1 MKIRTR
7 IPVRT
12 LCAAMAAAAILA
24 PLPSVAA
31 STDSSQARAQPLAP
45 SARYD
50 RRMDYR
56 HGERWAAPT
65 DAIHSGGGTPDD
77 RLLAEQVASALEQD
91 PRIDG
96 ATVTVVANNGSV
108 SLAGSA
114 NSPEQS
120 FHAQQ
125 IAREIAGFGAV
136 SGELYPQGG

>member
-1 MKIRTR
+1 MNTIR
-7 IPVRT
+7 IPFRT
-12 LCAAMAAAAILA
+12 VCAAMAAAAMLA
-24 PLPSVAA
+24 PLPSLAA
-31 STDSSQARAQPLAP
+31 STASSQARAQPLAP

-65 DAIHSGGGTPDD
+65 DAIHSGGGSASD
-77 RLLAEQVASALEQD
+77 RLLAERVASALEQD

-96 ATVTVVANNGSV
+96 ATVTVVANNGAV

-114 NSPEQS
+114 KSPEQS

-125 IAREIAGFGAV
+125 IAREIAGLGAV
-136 SGELYPQGG
+136 SGELSPQGG